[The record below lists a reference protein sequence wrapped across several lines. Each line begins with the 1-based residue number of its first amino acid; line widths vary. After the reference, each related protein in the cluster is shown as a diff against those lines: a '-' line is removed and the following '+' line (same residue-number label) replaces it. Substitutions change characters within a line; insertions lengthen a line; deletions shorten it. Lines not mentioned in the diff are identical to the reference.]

1 MTLAQQPPAARA
13 NTQRAKRKQG
23 HNCALTAGA
32 DTRRCM
38 TQAQQLA
45 AATANTQRAKR
56 KQGHNCAHTAGA
68 GVQQEADV

>member
-1 MTLAQQPPAARA
+1 MTLAQQSTAAAA

-38 TQAQQLA
+38 TQAQQLTA
-45 AATANTQRAKR
+45 AAANKQRAKR
-56 KQGHNCAHTAGA
+56 KQGHNCALTAGA
-68 GVQQEADV
+68 GVQQKANV